1 MEKAQC
7 NIGEFVQMNPTYFSS
22 PQKLQTFV
30 SHILKAN
37 IFLAKNNIVHFVSSL
52 ENILVFIG
60 PVFKIG
66 GSTFIRASAEKNDAA
81 TLLFED
87 SILTPEERKYWST
100 DIRRIAVY
108 VFGIMILKVSG
119 ALPLILT
126 KPKTLWPD
134 KEIKRAIE
142 ILRKRN
148 PTDDFINR
156 LCEAL
161 TKMTS
166 SEEVDRPLFTDL
178 QALS

>member
-161 TKMTS
+161 TRMTS
-166 SEEVDRPLFTDL
+166 SEEVDCPLFTDL